1 MEKNLTE
8 LLKEKENLESQIHNT
23 KNAKILAEISEISA
37 QVLELEQQKFDA
49 EEHRKASDQKLLD
62 QMKFHDEEKS
72 RLKNIYFGNTYRI
85 QELQNKIIHLS
96 NLRRE
101 VKEKLSTSRG

>member
-8 LLKEKENLESQIHNT
+8 LLKQKDDLELQISNT
-23 KNAKILAEISEISA
+23 RNAKVLAEISEIDV
-37 QVLELEQQKFDA
+37 QILDLQQQKLDA

-62 QMKFHDEEKS
+62 QMNFHDEEKS
-72 RLKNIYFGNTYRI
+72 RLKNTYFGNTHKI

-101 VKEKLSTSRG
+101 VKGKLSTTRG

>member
-8 LLKEKENLESQIHNT
+8 LLKQREDLELEISNT
-23 KNAKILAEISEISA
+23 RNSKVLAEISEIDVQMSDL
-37 QVLELEQQKFDA
+37 QQQKLVA

-72 RLKNIYFGNTYRI
+72 RLKNIYFGNTYKI
-85 QELQNKIIHLS
+85 QELGNKIIHLS
-96 NLRRE
+96 SLRRE
-101 VKEKLSTSRG
+101 LKEKLSTA

>member
-8 LLKEKENLESQIHNT
+8 LLKQRETLESEISNT
-23 KNAKILAEISEISA
+23 RNSKVLAEISEIDV
-37 QVLELEQQKFDA
+37 QILNLQQQKLDA

-62 QMKFHDEEKS
+62 EMKFCDEEKS
-72 RLKNIYFGNTYRI
+72 RLKNIYFGNTYKI
-85 QELQNKIIHLS
+85 QELANKIIHLS

-101 VKEKLSTSRG
+101 IKEKLSTA